1 MSNSAIIKSTGQKVT
16 IVLVNGGWTTVVDEM
31 GTESKVRNRALKLW
45 AETIHDNQL
54 IASDDDFEVER
65 SESDD
70 PDHNDAPDGFNTL
83 DDVKEELIDDLPTKR
98 KLRHVK
104 NSTYNPEDMRKLTSA
119 AGNLSYDCGDGVARQ
134 LERKSLTEVYEIAA
148 AKLGIPEEQLLAK
161 YQHLNP
167 GMQRMN
173 LGNRIRAAASKQM
186 KEKIQALEK

>member
-1 MSNSAIIKSTGQKVT
+1 MKSAINDITGQRVT
-16 IVLVNGGWTTVVDEM
+16 IVSTSGGWTTIINEVGVQSKIRNSKLSCVDILP
-31 GTESKVRNRALKLW
+31 V
-45 AETIHDNQL
+45 AEAEPQ
-54 IASDDDFEVER
+54 DDFEVER
-65 SESDD
+65 SEFDD
-70 PDHNDAPDGFNTL
+70 PDHNDVPDGFNTL
-83 DDVKEELIDDLPTKR
+83 NDVKEELIDDLPTKR

-134 LERKSLTEVYEIAA
+134 LERKSLMEVYEIAA
-148 AKLGIPEEQLLAK
+148 AKLGISQEQLVAK

>member
-1 MSNSAIIKSTGQKVT
+1 MSNSAIIKSTGQQVSV
-16 IVLVNGGWTTVVDEM
+16 ISVNGGWTTVMDEM
-31 GTESKVRNRALKLW
+31 GTEFKVRNSAVEI
-45 AETIHDNQL
+45 ETKHNNQL

-134 LERKSLTEVYEIAA
+134 LERKSLMEVYEIAA
-148 AKLGIPEEQLLAK
+148 AKLGIPQEQLLAK